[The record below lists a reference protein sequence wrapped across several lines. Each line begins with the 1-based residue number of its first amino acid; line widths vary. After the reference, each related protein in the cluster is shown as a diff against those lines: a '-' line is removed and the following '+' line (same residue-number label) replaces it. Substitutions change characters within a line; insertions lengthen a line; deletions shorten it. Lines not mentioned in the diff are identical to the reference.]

1 MLFTEL
7 WSYRV
12 IERLLAEAG
21 IQINGSNPWDITVHN
36 KDFYSRILKS
46 GTLGLGESYVEG
58 WWDCPSIDS
67 FIDKL
72 YRSNIESKIKQ
83 NKRLLLRLFFHRV
96 FNFQTKHRAFEVGR
110 KHYDLGDDLFM
121 SMLDKRMTYTCA
133 YWKKAKNLDQAQ
145 EAKLELVCQKLGL
158 KPGMRV
164 LDVGCGWGAFL
175 QYAAE
180 KYGIS
185 GVGITVSKDQAV
197 LAQQNCR
204 EFPIE
209 IRFEDYREL
218 KKSGEKMEKFD
229 RIVSLGMFEHVG
241 HKNYK
246 TYMKIM
252 YDSLKPGGLF
262 LLHTIGRDDTSY
274 ATDEWIAKYVFPN
287 GMLPSIKQIGESI
300 EKLFVMEDW
309 HNFGADYDKTLLAWH
324 ENFNKNWDKLK
335 NNYDHNFF
343 RLWNYYLL
351 TCAGAFRARVNQLWQ
366 IVLSKEGVPG
376 GYVSV
381 R

>member
-1 MLFTEL
+1 M
-7 WSYRV
+7 
-12 IERLLAEAG
+12 IENLLEEAG
-21 IQINGSNPWDITVHN
+21 IRVNGPNPWDITVHN

-67 FIDKL
+67 CIDKI
-72 YRSNIESKIKQ
+72 YRSNIEAKIKQ
-83 NKRLLLRLFFHRV
+83 NKRLLFRLWLHKT
-96 FNFQTKHRAFEVGR
+96 FNFQTKHRAYEVGR

-185 GVGITVSKDQAV
+185 GVGITISKDQAM
-197 LAQQNCR
+197 LARQNCR

-218 KKSGEKMEKFD
+218 KKSGEKTEKFD
-229 RIVSLGMFEHVG
+229 RVVSLGMFEHVG

-246 TYMKIM
+246 TYMKII
-252 YDSLKPGGLF
+252 YDSLKPDGLF
-262 LLHTIGRDDTSY
+262 LLQTIGRDDTSY
-274 ATDEWIAKYVFPN
+274 AADEWIAKYVFPN

-300 EKLFVMEDW
+300 ERLFVMEDW

-324 ENFNKNWDKLK
+324 ENFNKNWHKLK
-335 NNYDHNFF
+335 NNYDNNFH

-366 IVLSKEGVPG
+366 VVLSKGGVQG
-376 GYVSV
+376 GYITV